1 MASKAECLAMEQNFG
16 RPCYHLSLAKN
27 YATRT
32 PGTDS
37 TAVVVVWR
45 QSTVPNSIGE
55 VDLASASCLERF
67 SNGGFDIHQWISL
80 SLVVC
85 DDSTGEECENFLEGL

>member
-1 MASKAECLAMEQNFG
+1 LEA
-16 RPCYHLSLAKN
+16 
-27 YATRT
+27 
-32 PGTDS
+32 
-37 TAVVVVWR
+37 
-45 QSTVPNSIGE
+45 VPNSIGE

-85 DDSTGEECENFLEGL
+85 DDSTGEECENFLHIDDGFEIKRICLVLGRSRKY